1 MSSVWLTFAPYG
13 CVDFYSGFLRHLR
26 QQTQHL
32 AHFPLRFL
40 SYTAITLG
48 IITKVSAQF
57 TNTIVEAWIPNAF
70 IGTSG
75 ERALAAKATDVVLDV
90 TAIAL
95 AAFLNV

>member
-1 MSSVWLTFAPYG
+1 M
-13 CVDFYSGFLRHLR
+13 R

-32 AHFPLRFL
+32 AHLPLRFL

-48 IITKVSAQF
+48 IITKVRAQF

-75 ERALAAKATDVVLDV
+75 ERAFAAKATDVVLDV

-95 AAFLNV
+95 AVFLNVRTIRL